1 MAKRKA
7 CLEVS
12 EPSTPTTTGRWFRGR
27 GEPGIRAKTVDGKRS
42 GLGEVRDRH
51 DESDFGMTDIELMIG
66 QSSTE
71 AERKRAARLENI
83 VYDALKVST
92 STAIAKFAP
101 DITDFRTLYKQEEAK
116 HLQEP
121 VLFEGAKD
129 VLAKI
134 VAEGGRNFLVSHR
147 NHLVLDILDRAE
159 IAHYFTEVVTSENGF
174 ARKPSPDSFLYL
186 IKKYDIKHGL
196 VIGDRQID
204 IEAGEVAGLDTLL
217 VDGHKSLLEIVT

>member
-1 MAKRKA
+1 MKNKQNLTFYAIIKIMNYGDYIWDLGGTLLDNYQISTQA
-7 CLEVS
+7 FLATLERF
-12 EPSTPTTTGRWFRGR
+12 ERT
-27 GEPGIRAKTVDGKRS
+27 
-42 GLGEVRDRH
+42 
-51 DESDFGMTDIELMIG
+51 
-66 QSSTE
+66 
-71 AERKRAARLENI
+71 AEFQA

-92 STAIAKFAP
+92 STAIAMFAP

-129 VLAKI
+129 ALAKI
-134 VAEGGRNFLVSHR
+134 VA
-147 NHLVLDILDRAE
+147 
-159 IAHYFTEVVTSENGF
+159 EVVTSENGF

-204 IEAGEVAGLDTLL
+204 IEAGEAAGLDTLL